1 MFEKMFGFAF
11 QQPIHKTLRQMR
23 IATILLLMVS
33 VDIMYRLVSILEKGG
48 ELSPAQ
54 TMGAVATLAAAVFAA
69 IWKGIS
75 NLAESHKSDD

>member
-1 MFEKMFGFAF
+1 MEKMFGFIF

-23 IATILLLMVS
+23 IATILLLVAS
-33 VDIMYRLVSILEKGG
+33 VDIMYRLVAILEKGG

-75 NLAESHKSDD
+75 NLAEAHKNDD

>member
-1 MFEKMFGFAF
+1 MMEKMFGFIF

-23 IATILLLMVS
+23 IATILLLFAS
-33 VDIMYRLVSILEKGG
+33 VDIMYRLVAILEKGG

-75 NLAESHKSDD
+75 NLAEAHKEDD